1 MIGYVIKRLL
11 WFIPVLL
18 VILTL
23 LFLLLQVVPGDP
35 IRAAFGGEN
44 PLDEQQV
51 RALRAELGLD
61 RPLYIRYVSWLWGV
75 LHFDLGISIYSG
87 TTVKKQLATRIPVTV
102 GLVAFALLITLIFSI
117 PFGTLAGYYHDRWPD
132 WILRTVSILFIGLP
146 HFWLAAIAIMLL
158 MTFSRWSLSVEYVT
172 LFTHPFKALNQ
183 LALPAFIMALRPIS
197 IATRM
202 IRSSLIEV
210 LEEDYIRTARAKGVT
225 EGLLTRR
232 HALPNSIIPVVT
244 VYGLEGIVLVG
255 ASVIIETIFG
265 IPGIGSL
272 VVEAAN
278 NRDFY
283 VLQGS
288 ILVLLSYALLL
299 NLVIDLLYGWLDPRI
314 RYGR

>member
-87 TTVKKQLATRIPVTV
+87 TTVKKQLVTRIPVTV
-102 GLVAFALLITLIFSI
+102 GLVAFALFITLIFSI

-132 WILRTVSILFIGLP
+132 WILRTISILFIGLP

-158 MTFSRWSLSVEYVT
+158 MTFSGWSLSVEYVT
-172 LFTHPFKALNQ
+172 LFTQPIKALKQ

>member
-1 MIGYVIKRLL
+1 MIGYIIRRLL

-35 IRAAFGGEN
+35 IRAAFGGES

-51 RALRAELGLD
+51 QALRTQLGLD
-61 RPLYIRYVSWLWGV
+61 RPLYIRYFAWLWDV
-75 LHFDLGISIYSG
+75 MHLNLGISICSG
-87 TTVKKQLATRIPVTV
+87 STVNRQLATRIPVTV
-102 GLVAFALLITLIFSI
+102 GLVALALLITLILSV
-117 PFGTLAGYYHDRWPD
+117 PFGTLAGYYHDKWPD
-132 WILRTVSILFIGLP
+132 WVLRTISILFIGLP

-158 MTFSRWSLSVEYVT
+158 MTFSGWSLSIEYVT
-172 LFTHPFKALNQ
+172 IFTHPIKALKQ

-225 EGLLTRR
+225 EKSLTRR

-255 ASVIIETIFG
+255 ASVIIEKIFG

-272 VVEAAN
+272 VVQAAN
-278 NRDFY
+278 NRDIY

>member
-1 MIGYVIKRLL
+1 MIGHIMRRLL
-11 WFIPVLL
+11 WFFPVLL

-35 IRAAFGGEN
+35 IHAAFGGEN
-44 PLDEQQV
+44 PLDEQQIK
-51 RALRAELGLD
+51 ALRVQLGLD
-61 RPLYIRYVSWLWGV
+61 KPFYIRYFAWLWGV
-75 LHFDLGISIYSG
+75 MHLDLGISIYSG
-87 TTVKKQLATRIPVTV
+87 TTVREQLATRIPVTV
-102 GLVAFALLITLIFSI
+102 GLVALALSITLVLSI
-117 PFGTLAGYYHDRWPD
+117 PAGAIAGYYHDKWPD
-132 WILRTVSILFIGLP
+132 WILRTMSILFIGLP

-158 MTFSRWSLSVEYVT
+158 MTFTGWSLSVEYVT
-172 LFTHPFKALNQ
+172 LFTYPVKALKQ

-210 LEEDYIRTARAKGVT
+210 LEEDYIRTARAKGVS
-225 EGLLTRR
+225 EESLTRR

-244 VYGLEGIVLVG
+244 AYGLEGIVLVG
-255 ASVIIETIFG
+255 ASVIIEKIFG

-278 NRDFY
+278 NRDIY

-288 ILVLLSYALLL
+288 ILVLLSYALVL

>member
-1 MIGYVIKRLL
+1 MIGHITRRLL
-11 WFIPVLL
+11 WFVPVLL
-18 VILTL
+18 VILTI

-35 IRAAFGGEN
+35 IHAAFGGEN
-44 PLDEQQV
+44 PLGEEQV

-61 RPLYIRYVSWLWGV
+61 KPVYIRYFAWLWNV
-75 LHFDLGISIYSG
+75 LNLDLGVSIYSG
-87 TTVKKQLATRIPVTV
+87 ATVKEQLATRIPVTV
-102 GLVAFALLITLIFSI
+102 GLVALALSITVVVSVPAGAI
-117 PFGTLAGYYHDRWPD
+117 AGYYHDKWPD
-132 WILRTVSILFIGLP
+132 WILRTMSILFIGLP

-158 MTFSRWSLSVEYVT
+158 MTFTGWSLSIEYVT
-172 LFTHPFKALNQ
+172 IFTHPLKALNQ
-183 LALPAFIMALRPIS
+183 LALPAVIMSLRPIS

-210 LEEDYIRTARAKGVT
+210 LGEDYIRTARAKGVS
-225 EGLLTRR
+225 EESLTRR

-255 ASVIIETIFG
+255 ASVIMEKIFG

-278 NRDFY
+278 NRDIY

-288 ILVLLSYALLL
+288 ILVLLSYALFL
-299 NLVIDLLYGWLDPRI
+299 NLAIDLVYGWLDPRI

>member
-1 MIGYVIKRLL
+1 MIGYIIRRLL
-11 WFIPVLL
+11 WFVPVLL
-18 VILTL
+18 LILTL

-35 IRAAFGGEN
+35 IRAAFGTES
-44 PLDEQQV
+44 PLDEQQIQ
-51 RALRAELGLD
+51 ALRTQLGLD
-61 RPLYIRYVSWLWGV
+61 RPLYVRYFAWLWDV
-75 LHFDLGISIYSG
+75 IHLDLGISLYSG
-87 TTVKKQLATRIPVTV
+87 TTVKKQLATRIPVTI
-102 GLVAFALLITLIFSI
+102 GLVALALFITIILSV
-117 PFGTLAGYYHDRWPD
+117 PLGTLAGYYHDQWPD
-132 WILRTVSILFIGLP
+132 WILRTISILFIGLP

-158 MTFSRWSLSVEYVT
+158 MTFGSWSLSIQYVT
-172 LFTHPFKALNQ
+172 IFTHPFAAFKQ

-225 EGLLTRR
+225 EGLLTKR

-255 ASVIIETIFG
+255 ASVIIERIFG

-272 VVEAAN
+272 VVQAAN
-278 NRDFY
+278 NRDIY

-288 ILVLLSYALLL
+288 ILVLLANALFL
-299 NLVIDLLYGWLDPRI
+299 NLIIDLLYGWLDPRI

>member
-1 MIGYVIKRLL
+1 MIGHIMRRLL
-11 WFIPVLL
+11 WFFPVLL

-35 IRAAFGGEN
+35 IHAAFGGEN
-44 PLDEQQV
+44 PLDEQQIK
-51 RALRAELGLD
+51 ALRVQLGLD
-61 RPLYIRYVSWLWGV
+61 KPFYIRYLAWLWGV
-75 LHFDLGISIYSG
+75 MHLDLGISIYSG
-87 TTVKKQLATRIPVTV
+87 TTVREQLATRIPVTV
-102 GLVAFALLITLIFSI
+102 GLVALALSITLVLSI
-117 PFGTLAGYYHDRWPD
+117 PAGTIAGYYHDKWPD
-132 WILRTVSILFIGLP
+132 WILRTMSILFIGLP

-158 MTFSRWSLSVEYVT
+158 MTFTGWSLSVEYVT
-172 LFTHPFKALNQ
+172 LFTYPVKALKQ

-210 LEEDYIRTARAKGVT
+210 LEEDYIRTARAKGVS
-225 EGLLTRR
+225 EESLTRR

-244 VYGLEGIVLVG
+244 AYGLEGIVLVG
-255 ASVIIETIFG
+255 ASVIIEKIFG

-278 NRDFY
+278 NRDIY

-288 ILVLLSYALLL
+288 ILVLLSYALVL